1 VTSLNLRIEF
11 WSVVEKI
18 VADEKRMFVFG
29 AIIRQTALIFNENSR
44 FIFGSHI
51 FRASSCNLRRYVTK
65 TATRAPIS
73 STASRTTGIS
83 MSDAVG
89 VSANLVHSTA
99 FSDMMLNSRLTFSCP
114 VHWTTTNWICGVAPS
129 STLKLH
135 TPSQFPPSATS
146 KFSSWPEDNRDQR
159 VFLFTPGTIND
170 FFDGYNSGNCDFEA
184 LTSLNVTLSSGET
197 VEYLDVAEGGNCDGV
212 CSFNVELGA
221 TPQIQFVVVQCT
233 GQEKVS
239 LEFSIMSENAV
250 ECTKL
255 AETPTA
261 SLMLIPV
268 VLLAVLDIGAL
279 VAVFVTYRR
288 KLQLEALK
296 I

>member
-1 VTSLNLRIEF
+1 MQYPIYLILALAAASAFGIDAKYVSDSNPRIGNVEYIGTLCFTAGLKRVTTAKLLFLCSFHSINKNIYMY
-11 WSVVEKI
+11 I
-18 VADEKRMFVFG
+18 AGAVADVE
-29 AIIRQTALIFNENSR
+29 
-44 FIFGSHI
+44 
-51 FRASSCNLRRYVTK
+51 
-65 TATRAPIS
+65 
-73 STASRTTGIS
+73 
-83 MSDAVG
+83 
-89 VSANLVHSTA
+89 
-99 FSDMMLNSRLTFSCP
+99 
-114 VHWTTTNWICGVAPS
+114 
-129 STLKLH
+129 
-135 TPSQFPPSATS
+135 
-146 KFSSWPEDNRDQR
+146 FSSWPEDNRDQR

-197 VEYLDVAEGGNCDGV
+197 AEYLDVAEGGNCDGV

>member
-1 VTSLNLRIEF
+1 MQYPIYLILALAAASAFGIDAKYVSDSNPRIGN
-11 WSVVEKI
+11 VEYI
-18 VADEKRMFVFG
+18 GTLCFTAGAVADVE
-29 AIIRQTALIFNENSR
+29 
-44 FIFGSHI
+44 
-51 FRASSCNLRRYVTK
+51 
-65 TATRAPIS
+65 
-73 STASRTTGIS
+73 
-83 MSDAVG
+83 
-89 VSANLVHSTA
+89 
-99 FSDMMLNSRLTFSCP
+99 
-114 VHWTTTNWICGVAPS
+114 
-129 STLKLH
+129 
-135 TPSQFPPSATS
+135 
-146 KFSSWPEDNRDQR
+146 FSSWPVDNRDQR

-197 VEYLDVAEGGNCDGV
+197 AEYLDVAEGGNCDGV